1 MASVVSAAVAKF
13 NALTAA
19 NFPSSAR
26 PPIYLDEAPLK
37 DSAGADER
45 PGYAVLTDEGLT
57 TEQVFDYPVVETG
70 SFLITVYYRSL
81 ADCDAAAEAVKYNGG
96 TLANAGGFDNGTLT
110 LPSGYTL
117 LALRRTSE
125 RRRYAGLDYQGAR
138 VHAVEIRYSHE
149 VQRI

>member
-45 PGYAVLTDEGLT
+45 PGYAVLTDEGLPKVNSTSLLLLIPGLRLAT
-57 TEQVFDYPVVETG
+57 TSG
-70 SFLITVYYRSL
+70 SM
-81 ADCDAAAEAVKYNGG
+81 A
-96 TLANAGGFDNGTLT
+96 
-110 LPSGYTL
+110 LP
-117 LALRRTSE
+117 R
-125 RRRYAGLDYQGAR
+125 
-138 VHAVEIRYSHE
+138 
-149 VQRI
+149 